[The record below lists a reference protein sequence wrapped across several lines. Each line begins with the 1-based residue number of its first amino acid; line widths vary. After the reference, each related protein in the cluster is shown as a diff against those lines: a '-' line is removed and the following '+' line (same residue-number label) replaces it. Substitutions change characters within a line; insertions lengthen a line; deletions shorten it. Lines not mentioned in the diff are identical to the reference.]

1 VNQFRVIAGIRAMF
15 KKDGLAVGMAGQN
28 PDRFRTAVTRKSNNP
43 D

>member
-1 VNQFRVIAGIRAMF
+1 LIAGISAMF
-15 KKDGLAVGMAGQN
+15 QEHGFAVGMAGQN